1 MKHRKFARPVI
12 AGLSLALISGAAF
25 GYGGG
30 FDGQHGHGEKMGKGG
45 CEAKSARFEH
55 GQKHRG
61 GMMQL
66 PSAVIEQLKLSEAQK
81 AAFFDAQ
88 TASQAMRDSMRES
101 MRQTRAERQDAT
113 ESGKFDPREM
123 FKQQDERMAKM
134 QQARQSIQQQWLGF
148 WDTLSDEQ
156 KSVVQD
162 YMQSQAQN
170 KSSDQGSDKGAKRS

>member
-1 MKHRKFARPVI
+1 MKNRKFARPLI
-12 AGLSLALISGAAF
+12 AGLSLALVSGAALA
-25 GYGGG
+25 YGGG
-30 FDGQHGHGEKMGKGG
+30 FGGHGDDGSKMGKGG
-45 CEAKSARFEH
+45 CDGKSARFEH
-55 GQKHRG
+55 GQKQRG

-66 PSAVIEQLKLSEAQK
+66 PSAVIEKLNLTEAQK

-88 TASQAMRDSMRES
+88 TASKAMRDSMRQT
-101 MRQTRAERQDAT
+101 MRDAREQRKETT

-148 WDTLSDEQ
+148 WDTLSEEQ

-162 YMQSQAQN
+162 YMQSKAQDKQSK
-170 KSSDQGSDKGAKRS
+170 KS

>member
-1 MKHRKFARPVI
+1 MKDRKFARPVI
-12 AGLSLALISGAAF
+12 AGLSLALVSGAALA
-25 GYGGG
+25 YGGG
-30 FDGQHGHGEKMGKGG
+30 FGGHGGHGDKMGKGG
-45 CEAKSARFEH
+45 CDGKSARYEQS
-55 GQKHRG
+55 QKQRG

-66 PSAVIEQLKLSEAQK
+66 PSAVVEKLNLSETQK

-88 TASQAMRDSMRES
+88 TASQAMRDSMRQT
-101 MRQTRAERQDAT
+101 MRDAREQRKDAT

-134 QQARQSIQQQWLGF
+134 QQARQSIQNQWLGF

-162 YMQSQAQN
+162 YMQSKAKDKQPK
-170 KSSDQGSDKGAKRS
+170 KS

>member
-1 MKHRKFARPVI
+1 MKNRKFTRPMI
-12 AGLSLALISGAAF
+12 AGLSMVLVSGAALA
-25 GYGGG
+25 YGSSGAG
-30 FDGQHGHGEKMGKGG
+30 DKMGKGS
-45 CEAKSARFEH
+45 CEGKSGRHEQ
-55 GQKHRG
+55 GQKQRG

-66 PSAVIEQLKLSEAQK
+66 PSAVIEKLNLTEAQK

-101 MRQTRAERQDAT
+101 MRNARKERQEAT

-148 WDTLSDEQ
+148 WDTLSDTQ
-156 KSVVQD
+156 KSVVQN
-162 YMQSQAQN
+162 YMQSKAESN
-170 KSSDQGSDKGAKRS
+170 KDAKRS